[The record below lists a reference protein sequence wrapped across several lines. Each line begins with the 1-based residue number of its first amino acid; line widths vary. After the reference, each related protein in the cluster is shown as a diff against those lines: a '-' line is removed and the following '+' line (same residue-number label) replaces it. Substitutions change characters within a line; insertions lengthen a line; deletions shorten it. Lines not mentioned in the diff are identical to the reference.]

1 MRCIDADHL
10 IGLVKDATILGDGFK
25 QAFIAIVRGEPT
37 IEPERK
43 VGKWIDSHT
52 TCSEC
57 GWQMI
62 DDVTESPNIVG
73 FNFCPRC
80 GCAMTEEGENE

>member
-1 MRCIDADHL
+1 MRCIDADNL

-43 VGKWIDSHT
+43 TGKWILVTDSNGQHYV
-52 TCSEC
+52 CDHCGEWRYHQNQKFCGEC
-57 GWQMI
+57 GYVM
-62 DDVTESPNIVG
+62 
-73 FNFCPRC
+73 
-80 GCAMTEEGENE
+80 MEEGEQE